1 MLAEAEAVKVVLA
14 VLADKV
20 ELVGKVVVVTIK
32 HMPVLIQGST
42 QEVDMDQLQLE
53 LKCVQCIMAHMLGVM
68 LVLGKLLNLET
79 R

>member
-1 MLAEAEAVKVVLA
+1 MLAEAEEVKAVLA

-20 ELVGKVVVVTIK
+20 ELVDKVVVVTIK
-32 HMPVLIQGST
+32 HMPVLIIGST

-53 LKCVQCIMAHMLGVM
+53 LKCVQCIMADMLGVM

>member
-1 MLAEAEAVKVVLA
+1 MLAEAEAGKVVLA
-14 VLADKV
+14 VPADKV
-20 ELVGKVVVVTIK
+20 ELVDKVVVVTIN
-32 HMPVLIQGST
+32 HMPVLIIGST

>member
-20 ELVGKVVVVTIK
+20 ELVDKVVVVTIK
-32 HMPVLIQGST
+32 HMPVLIEGNI
-42 QEVDMDQLQLE
+42 QEVDMRQLQLE
-53 LKCVQCIMAHMLGVM
+53 LKCVQCIMVHMLGVT
-68 LVLGKLLNLET
+68 LVLTKVLNLET

>member
-1 MLAEAEAVKVVLA
+1 MGLA

-20 ELVGKVVVVTIK
+20 ELVDKVVVVTIN
-32 HMPVLIQGST
+32 HMPVLIIGST

-53 LKCVQCIMAHMLGVM
+53 LKCVQCIMVHMLGVM

>member
-20 ELVGKVVVVTIK
+20 ELVDKVVVVTIK
-32 HMPVLIQGST
+32 HMPVLIIGST

>member
-20 ELVGKVVVVTIK
+20 ELVELVVVVTIN
-32 HMPVLIQGST
+32 HMPVLIIGST

>member
-1 MLAEAEAVKVVLA
+1 MLAEAEVVKAVLV

-20 ELVGKVVVVTIK
+20 ELVDKVVAVTIK
-32 HMPVLIQGST
+32 HLPVLIEGST

-68 LVLGKLLNLET
+68 LVLEKLLNLET